1 MTIRASRAFAR
12 RALSEPTAVG
22 RLTLPP
28 LGLVVLAAIG
38 GALLLVVALD
48 RWATPSDEHAYW
60 LAARRLLDG
69 LPLYDPTATSITPYA
84 YWYPPVFAQVM
95 APVALVLP
103 SLWFTA
109 AWTLLMLACLW
120 WLADRNV
127 LVALALVAFP
137 PVAVEFWFRN
147 IHLVLAV
154 LLVLSVRRG
163 WLFPVGAAIKLAP
176 GIGIAWLAARGRWRD
191 AGVAVGVGIAILA
204 VSIAISPGRMGGLGR
219 DRHGPGTGRRGV
231 VPAGAVPRPGGGRVG
246 ARAGRRQGA
255 PALGGGA
262 ARRGGHHRASDTVDD
277 RAQPACGGRADV
289 ATPSVCGARSTRL
302 TARSRR
308 DATLRP

>member
-1 MTIRASRAFAR
+1 MTIRASRALAR

-38 GALLLVVALD
+38 AVLLLVVALD

-60 LAARRLLDG
+60 LAARRLVDG
-69 LPLYDPTATSITPYA
+69 LPLYDPAATSITPYA

-95 APVALVLP
+95 VPVALVLP

-147 IHLVLAV
+147 IHLVLAA

-191 AGVAVGVGIAILA
+191 AGVAVGCGHRD
-204 VSIAISPGRMGGLGR
+204 PGDQCLDFARGMGGLGC

-246 ARAGRRQGA
+246 ARAGRR
-255 PALGGGA
+255 
-262 ARRGGHHRASDTVDD
+262 
-277 RAQPACGGRADV
+277 
-289 ATPSVCGARSTRL
+289 
-302 TARSRR
+302 
-308 DATLRP
+308 